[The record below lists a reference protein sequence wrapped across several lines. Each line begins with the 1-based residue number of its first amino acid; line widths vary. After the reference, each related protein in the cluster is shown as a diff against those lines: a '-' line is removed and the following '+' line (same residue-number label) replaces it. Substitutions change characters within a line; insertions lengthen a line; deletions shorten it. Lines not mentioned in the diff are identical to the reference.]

1 MKVEPEWEDIAAL
14 FAMHAMMQRSNSM
27 SYQDIADCSYKM
39 AKAMN
44 DKFINKSEGLNHE
57 RQTD

>member
-1 MKVEPEWEDIAAL
+1 MKAEPEWEDIVAL
-14 FAMHAMMQRSNSM
+14 FAMHAMMQGSKSM
-27 SYQDIADCSYKM
+27 TYQDIADCSYKM

-44 DKFINKSEGLNHE
+44 DKFINKSEGVSHE